1 MASFLTKGTK
11 AQREELETRKLSTD
25 HMELNGW
32 GRARLLKLE
41 GGDQDKDTVTVMG
54 RDGIVGTV
62 GNSSRR

>member
-11 AQREELETRKLSTD
+11 AQREELEIRKLSAD
-25 HMELNGW
+25 HMEVNGW

-41 GGDQDKDTVTVMG
+41 ADQDMETITVMVK
-54 RDGIVGTV
+54 DGIVGTV

>member
-11 AQREELETRKLSTD
+11 AQREELETRKLSAD

-41 GGDQDKDTVTVMG
+41 GDQDKDTVTVTG